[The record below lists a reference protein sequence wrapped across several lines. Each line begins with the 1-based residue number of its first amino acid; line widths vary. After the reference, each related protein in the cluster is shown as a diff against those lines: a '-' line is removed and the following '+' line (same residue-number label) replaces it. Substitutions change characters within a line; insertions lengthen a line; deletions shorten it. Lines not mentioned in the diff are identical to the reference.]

1 MTGTPVARSTWAFH
15 SVTTAKLPPTRKDST
30 IASFSEATSWPSSTV
45 PFPDVLIRKNRAVDG
60 SAALAPRRRRGT
72 GSRFSCC
79 SFRLRDSAAR
89 RFCRRCCHR
98 IAPWPKL
105 AACAPRKVAG
115 RVASSFRHRIA
126 RSNLARFHQRRSGE
140 GHSQKNG
147 AGGTHHRFP
156 SRVDSCKRPISF
168 SPTIWSSLYS
178 ATRRPLGTR
187 SVRRS

>member
-60 SAALAPRRRRGT
+60 SAALGPRRRRGT
-72 GSRFSCC
+72 VPVFPAVTFGSAI
-79 SFRLRDSAAR
+79 LPLAASVVTVAIA
-89 RFCRRCCHR
+89 

-105 AACAPRKVAG
+105 AACAPG
-115 RVASSFRHRIA
+115 RGCRPRRVIFQTQDCQV
-126 RSNLARFHQRRSGE
+126 NLARFHQRRSGE

-147 AGGTHHRFP
+147 AGGTYHRFP
-156 SRVDSCKRPISF
+156 NRVDSCKRPISF
-168 SPTIWSSLYS
+168 SPTI
-178 ATRRPLGTR
+178 
-187 SVRRS
+187 